1 MDAFMKERN
10 KEKEIITLVKVH
22 FLQDNGLKMKK
33 FKASLFYLMEIFLKE
48 ILEIIWDTVGF
59 IDIRMVIFTK
69 DIGKM
74 M

>member
-10 KEKEIITLVKVH
+10 KEKQIITLVKVH

-48 ILEIIWDTVGF
+48 ILEII
-59 IDIRMVIFTK
+59 
-69 DIGKM
+69 
-74 M
+74 